1 MEKKKII
8 LWQPTKQ
15 LFANAEKLDF
25 TNEIIGQ
32 VWEKEDSAENQEYE
46 NLAAG
51 TLSEEAFD
59 YILIPY
65 ENFRQSRSILTE
77 TYKVDPAKIYTF
89 EEFWVKDCEKQI
101 TETYYAKWESIRDSR
116 VRDFEGSNVVITGG
130 GSGIGK
136 ECAHAFLSYGANVV
150 ILGRNRDKLEA
161 VCKQYQELGNIQFM
175 QWDISEIAQYDA
187 KMTELL
193 KLLDGRVDVL
203 INNAGI
209 WDVAGKSFF
218 DVTEEAFDQVINMNL
233 KSTYF
238 MCQLFVKYFRENR
251 RKGHIVNVAS
261 NTGILPTVK
270 PYGLSKWGIVGLTK
284 GLGRSLAEYGIV
296 VNGVAP
302 GEVATPLSNWTEGNC
317 PARRANRT
325 GRVPFPCEV
334 AQTILYLS
342 GYMGENII
350 GEVISCSGGDTT
362 TNLYL

>member
-32 VWEKEDSAENQEYE
+32 VWEKEDSTENQEYA

-51 TLSEEAFD
+51 TLSEGAFD
-59 YILIPY
+59 YVLIPY

-101 TETYYAKWESIRDSR
+101 TETYYAKWKSVHDSR
-116 VRDFEGSNVVITGG
+116 VRDFEDCNIVITGG

-203 INNAGI
+203 VNSAGI
-209 WDVAGKSFF
+209 LDAIEKNFF
-218 DVTEEAFDQVINMNL
+218 DVTEPEFDSVINVNL

-238 MCQLFVKYFRENR
+238 MCQLFAKYFRKQR
-251 RKGHIVNVAS
+251 KKGHIVNVAS
-261 NTGILPTVK
+261 KTGILPSVK
-270 PYGLSKWGIVGLTK
+270 PYGISKWGIVGLTK
-284 GLGRSLAEYGIV
+284 GLGKNLAEYGII

-302 GEVATPLSNWTEGNC
+302 GEVATPLLNWEEGVC
-317 PARRANRT
+317 PARRANKI
-325 GRVPFPCEV
+325 GRVTFPCEI
-334 AQTILYLS
+334 AQIILHLA
-342 GYMGENII
+342 GCIGEKLI
-350 GEVISCSGGDTT
+350 GEVIDCSGADTAIS
-362 TNLYL
+362 LYL

>member
-1 MEKKKII
+1 M
-8 LWQPTKQ
+8 
-15 LFANAEKLDF
+15 
-25 TNEIIGQ
+25 
-32 VWEKEDSAENQEYE
+32 
-46 NLAAG
+46 
-51 TLSEEAFD
+51 
-59 YILIPY
+59 
-65 ENFRQSRSILTE
+65 
-77 TYKVDPAKIYTF
+77 
-89 EEFWVKDCEKQI
+89 
-101 TETYYAKWESIRDSR
+101 
-116 VRDFEGSNVVITGG
+116 
-130 GSGIGK
+130 
-136 ECAHAFLSYGANVV
+136 

-270 PYGLSKWGIVGLTK
+270 PYGLSKWGIVGL
-284 GLGRSLAEYGIV
+284 SLIH
-296 VNGVAP
+296 
-302 GEVATPLSNWTEGNC
+302 
-317 PARRANRT
+317 
-325 GRVPFPCEV
+325 
-334 AQTILYLS
+334 I
-342 GYMGENII
+342 
-350 GEVISCSGGDTT
+350 
-362 TNLYL
+362 